1 MLGNE
6 KKEEKWGCI
15 KVCGI
20 ARFLCDFAHL
30 AQRIFDYLCKNNPKR
45 METRG
50 KILIV
55 DDNEDVLFAL
65 HLLLEPYVEKVK
77 VTTQPS
83 RIEHF
88 MKTFEPDVI
97 LLDMN
102 FRRDAISG
110 QEGFDCLEQ
119 ILGIDPEAV
128 VLFMT
133 AYADTEKAVRAIKA
147 GATDFIPKPWEKE
160 KLLATL
166 SSAVELRQSR
176 REIKNLQARVEALS
190 STDKEVPLMI
200 GESKVMQEVFTT
212 IRQLSETDANIL
224 ILGENGTGKDL
235 VARSL
240 RFFSPRQHDAFIT
253 IDLGSV
259 PESLFESELFGY
271 EKGAFTDARKSK
283 AGRMEVASGGT
294 LFLDEIGNLSL
305 AMQSKLLTAI
315 EKRQITRVGATKP
328 ISINVRLICAT
339 NADIRQMVDEGTFR
353 QDLLYRINTVE
364 IHIPPLR
371 ERGEDILLLA
381 DHFLQKYAHKYKKEI
396 QGLTREAKQKLMKY
410 PWPGNVRELQH
421 AIERAVILTRHIW
434 LKPEDFMLTPQTEKK
449 SVQEDTFNLE
459 ELELRTIKRA
469 LKHAAGNVSSAA
481 ELLGITRYALYR
493 KMEKNKL

>member
-1 MLGNE
+1 
-6 KKEEKWGCI
+6 
-15 KVCGI
+15 
-20 ARFLCDFAHL
+20 
-30 AQRIFDYLCKNNPKR
+30 
-45 METRG
+45 MEAKG

-65 HLLLEPYVEKVK
+65 NLLLESYVEKVK

-110 QEGFDCLEQ
+110 QEGFDCLEK
-119 ILGIDPEAV
+119 ILQLDPQAV

-133 AYADTEKAVRAIKA
+133 AYADTEKAVRAIKS

-166 SSAVELRQSR
+166 SSAVKLRESR
-176 REIKNLQARVEALS
+176 REVKQLKERVEALS
-190 STDKEVPLMI
+190 GQGEDLPEMI
-200 GESKVMQEVFTT
+200 GRSEAMQQVFST
-212 IRQLSETDANIL
+212 IHKLSETDANIL

-240 RFFSPRQHDAFIT
+240 RFFSPRKDSPFVT

-259 PESLFESELFGY
+259 PETLFESELFGY
-271 EKGAFTDARKSK
+271 EKGAFTDARKAK
-283 AGRMEVASGGT
+283 AGRMEIASGGT

-315 EKRQITRVGATKP
+315 EKRKISRLGATASIP
-328 ISINVRLICAT
+328 IDVRLICAT
-339 NADIRQMVDEGTFR
+339 NANIRQMVEEGTFR
-353 QDLLYRINTVE
+353 QDLLYRINTIE

-371 ERGEDILLLA
+371 ERGEDVLLLA
-381 DHFLQKYAHKYKKEI
+381 DYFLQRFNHKYKKEI
-396 QGLTREAKQKLMKY
+396 NGLNREAKQKLMRY
-410 PWPGNVRELQH
+410 AWPGNVRELQH
-421 AIERAVILTRHIW
+421 AIERAVIMSDASLLR
-434 LKPEDFMLTPQTEKK
+434 PNDFMLKPQPEKK
-449 SVQEDTFNLE
+449 SELEEILNLE
-459 ELELRTIKRA
+459 QLEKRA
-469 LKHAAGNVSSAA
+469 IELALKRCGGNVSQAA
-481 ELLGITRYALYR
+481 ELLGVTRYALYR
-493 KMEKNKL
+493 KMEKLKL